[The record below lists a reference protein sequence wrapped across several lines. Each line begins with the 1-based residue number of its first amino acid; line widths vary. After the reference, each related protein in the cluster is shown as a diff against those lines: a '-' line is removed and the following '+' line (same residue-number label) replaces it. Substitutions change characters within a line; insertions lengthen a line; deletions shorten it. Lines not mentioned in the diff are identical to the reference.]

1 MAKYLVKYTVLFVD
15 QNISVSDEL
24 DVKEGEVYFDVDTS
38 GNKKVVD
45 KDSAI
50 KFVLTK
56 YNQNEDNV
64 VIIPQK
70 VWDSK
75 VGLGDT
81 KIIIKDVSL
90 LK

>member
-24 DVKEGEVYFDVDTS
+24 DVKEGEVYFDEDTS
-38 GNKKVVD
+38 DNKKVVD

-56 YNQNEDNV
+56 
-64 VIIPQK
+64 
-70 VWDSK
+70 SM
-75 VGLGDT
+75 
-81 KIIIKDVSL
+81 L
-90 LK
+90 LFIY

>member
-24 DVKEGEVYFDVDTS
+24 DVKEGEVYFDEDTS
-38 GNKKVVD
+38 DNKKVVD

-75 VGLGDT
+75 EGLGDT

>member
-24 DVKEGEVYFDVDTS
+24 DVEDGEVYFDEDTS

-75 VGLGDT
+75 EGLGDT